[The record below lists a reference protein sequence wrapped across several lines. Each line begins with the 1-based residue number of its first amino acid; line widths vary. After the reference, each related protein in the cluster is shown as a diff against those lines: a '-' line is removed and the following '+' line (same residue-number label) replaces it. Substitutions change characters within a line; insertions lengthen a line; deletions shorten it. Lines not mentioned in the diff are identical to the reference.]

1 VGRRLGC
8 AQLKVAGVG
17 YWEPF
22 PDTDTYSGMMAEADL
37 ELVKRAKAGDR
48 SAFDDLVGPLIGQAF
63 RLAFGMLHDRAAAED
78 AVQEAAVRSWR
89 KLNNLR
95 PGNPLRPWFLA
106 IVANQCR
113 TALRGRWW
121 SVLRVEVVEGSESAA
136 FEDRVVRGADLRA
149 ALRKLGTDQR
159 EVLVLR
165 YYLDLP
171 LEEVAAITGVRVGTV
186 KSRINRGL
194 AALRPHFEPEGALA

>member
-1 VGRRLGC
+1 
-8 AQLKVAGVG
+8 
-17 YWEPF
+17 
-22 PDTDTYSGMMAEADL
+22 MMAEADL
-37 ELVKRAKAGDR
+37 ELVQRAKAGDR
-48 SAFDDLVGPLIGQAF
+48 SAFDQLVGPLIGPAF

-95 PGNPLRPWFLA
+95 AGNPLRPWFLA

-113 TALRGRWW
+113 TAMRARWW
-121 SVLRVEVVEGSESAA
+121 SVLRFEVIDRPESAA
-136 FEDRVVRGADLRA
+136 FEDRIVRGADLRA

-171 LEEVAAITGVRVGTV
+171 LEEVASITGVRVGTV

>member
-1 VGRRLGC
+1 
-8 AQLKVAGVG
+8 
-17 YWEPF
+17 
-22 PDTDTYSGMMAEADL
+22 MMVEAEL

-48 SAFDDLVGPLIGQAF
+48 SAFDDLVGPLVGQAF
-63 RLAFGMLHDRAAAED
+63 RLAYGMLHDRASAED

-89 KLNNLR
+89 KLSNLR
-95 PGNPLRPWFLA
+95 PGTPFRPWFLA

-113 TALRGRWW
+113 TAMRARWW
-121 SVLRVEVVEGSESAA
+121 SVLRVEVIEGPESAA
-136 FEDRVVRGADLRA
+136 FEDRIVRGADLRA
-149 ALRKLGTDQR
+149 ALRTLGTDQR

-194 AALRPHFEPEGALA
+194 AAMRPHFEPEGALA

>member
-1 VGRRLGC
+1 
-8 AQLKVAGVG
+8 
-17 YWEPF
+17 
-22 PDTDTYSGMMAEADL
+22 MMAEADL

-48 SAFDDLVGPLIGQAF
+48 YAFDELVGPLIGQAF

-113 TALRGRWW
+113 TAMRARWW
-121 SVLRVEVVEGSESAA
+121 SVLRVEVIDRPESAA
-136 FEDRVVRGADLRA
+136 FEDRIVRGADLRA

-194 AALRPHFEPEGALA
+194 AAMRPHFEPEGALA

>member
-1 VGRRLGC
+1 
-8 AQLKVAGVG
+8 
-17 YWEPF
+17 
-22 PDTDTYSGMMAEADL
+22 MMVEAEL

-48 SAFDDLVGPLIGQAF
+48 SAFDDLVGPLVGQAF
-63 RLAFGMLHDRAAAED
+63 RLAYGMLHDRASAED

-89 KLNNLR
+89 KLSNLR
-95 PGNPLRPWFLA
+95 PGTPFRPWFLA

-113 TALRGRWW
+113 TAMRARWW
-121 SVLRVEVVEGSESAA
+121 SVLRVEVIEGPESAA
-136 FEDRVVRGADLRA
+136 FEDRIVRGADLRA

-194 AALRPHFEPEGALA
+194 AAMRPHFEPEGALA

>member
-1 VGRRLGC
+1 MV
-8 AQLKVAGVG
+8 
-17 YWEPF
+17 E
-22 PDTDTYSGMMAEADL
+22 AEL

-48 SAFDDLVGPLIGQAF
+48 SAFDDLVGPLVGQAF
-63 RLAFGMLHDRAAAED
+63 RLAYGMLHDRASAED

-89 KLNNLR
+89 KLSNLR
-95 PGNPLRPWFLA
+95 PGTPFRPWFLA

-113 TALRGRWW
+113 TAMRARWW
-121 SVLRVEVVEGSESAA
+121 SVLRVEVIEGPESAA
-136 FEDRVVRGADLRA
+136 FEDRIVRGADLRA

-194 AALRPHFEPEGALA
+194 AAMRPHFEPEGALA